1 MASEPWTTE
10 CTPSRLREAQM
21 EEKQADIASQIPD
34 WSPFATQQDL
44 AELKSELMRR
54 QGIRM
59 GAIAAALT
67 ALRFIPCA

>member
-1 MASEPWTTE
+1 
-10 CTPSRLREAQM
+10 M

-67 ALRFIPCA
+67 ALRFVPCA